1 MTESILP
8 LSDLLDL
15 QVEDSEI
22 DRLLHQRES
31 LPELERFRAAHDGL
45 QKIEKRHAAATEELA
60 ETARTL
66 DKTSGELEISE
77 IKLGQEENR
86 LFAGGMS
93 ARETEHMRNEVEML
107 RRNIGSM
114 EDEVLALMERREAQ
128 EQAVAQIAE
137 ERDAAAA
144 SKAELEAAIAAQWK
158 DIDREIARHEARK
171 ADIVPLIPEDLL
183 ELYEDL
189 RSGSERTAV
198 GRLSEDGTCGVCHL
212 KLSRA
217 EVAEA
222 TRSDPPRCM
231 HCRRILVP

>member
-1 MTESILP
+1 M
-8 LSDLLDL
+8 LSPTGLADLLDL
-15 QVEDSEI
+15 QAEDTEI
-22 DRLLHQRES
+22 DRLLHQREN
-31 LPELERFRAAHDGL
+31 LPELERYRTAHASL
-45 QKIEKRHAAATEELA
+45 EKIEKRHGDASAELA

-66 DKTSGELEISE
+66 DKTSGELELAE

-128 EQAVAQIAE
+128 ERALEDLSA
-137 ERDAAAA
+137 ERDTAAAA
-144 SKAELEAAIAAQWK
+144 KAELEAEISKQWGAIDG
-158 DIDREIARHEARK
+158 DIAKHEGRK
-171 ADIVPLIPEDLL
+171 ADIVPAIPEDLV
-183 ELYEDL
+183 ELYEEL
-189 RSGSERTAV
+189 RQGKERTAV

-222 TRSDPPRCM
+222 TRSDPPRCL